1 MKIYI
6 YILLL
11 IFTFP
16 FLASAKSWEVSVKNV
31 VDTIFEKADKQK
43 IEKNKLR
50 ILSVAT
56 RQYKVKRT
64 RVEKIKNQELIRL
77 YSEII
82 TALEEKIWSMKPKN
96 NLTSSGNTMSS
107 TGSNISSSGG
117 ISTSTGVLIATGS
130 TTVSSAEEL
139 RMSQARTEVKN
150 MYNASGGATQS
161 KSFFLRYFASEYGQ
175 NSYNYQYASTL
186 EFQKP

>member
-16 FLASAKSWEVSVKNV
+16 FLASADSHEVAVKNI
-31 VDTIFEKADKQK
+31 VDAIFEKADKQK

-56 RQYKVKRT
+56 KQYKVKRT

-82 TALEEKIWSMKPKN
+82 TALEERI
-96 NLTSSGNTMSS
+96 
-107 TGSNISSSGG
+107 
-117 ISTSTGVLIATGS
+117 
-130 TTVSSAEEL
+130 
-139 RMSQARTEVKN
+139 
-150 MYNASGGATQS
+150 
-161 KSFFLRYFASEYGQ
+161 
-175 NSYNYQYASTL
+175 
-186 EFQKP
+186 

>member
-6 YILLL
+6 YVLLF

-16 FLASAKSWEVSVKNV
+16 FLASADSHEVSVKNI
-31 VDTIFEKADKQK
+31 VDTIFERADKQK
-43 IEKNKLR
+43 NEKNKLR

-56 RQYKVKRT
+56 KQYKVKRT
-64 RVEKIKNQELIRL
+64 RVEKIKNQELIHL
-77 YSEII
+77 YWEII
-82 TALEEKIWSMKPKN
+82 TALEERIWSMKPKDN
-96 NLTSSGNTMSS
+96 VTSSGNTMSS
-107 TGSNISSSGG
+107 SGV
-117 ISTSTGVLIATGS
+117 ISTSTGILIATGS
-130 TTVSSAEEL
+130 TSVSSAEEL

-150 MYNASGGATQS
+150 MYNASGGASQS

>member
-16 FLASAKSWEVSVKNV
+16 FLASADSHEVAVKNI
-31 VDTIFEKADKQK
+31 VDAIFEKADKQK

-56 RQYKVKRT
+56 KQYKVKRT

-82 TALEEKIWSMKPKN
+82 TALEERIWSMKPKDN
-96 NLTSSGNTMSS
+96 VTSSGNT
-107 TGSNISSSGG
+107 ISSSGV
-117 ISTSTGVLIATGS
+117 ISTSTGILIATGS
-130 TTVSSAEEL
+130 TSVSSAEEL

-150 MYNASGGATQS
+150 MYNASGGASQS